1 MPVDMKTVIS
11 NTFVSMARQ
20 RGIDKITVKALIDTC
35 NISRQSFYY
44 HFRDIMEVIE
54 WTMERATKNTLD
66 KSLEADTPEQ
76 AFGILFSAVVEDR
89 ILVLKLL
96 NSQRREQIEKL
107 FVQSVRTYLQELIRN
122 KPHNISLDYADI
134 EVALDFWAFGIAG
147 LLFKCCEQNQTDA
160 KGLAKQICRLLPEKN
175 DQDKK

>member
-1 MPVDMKTVIS
+1 MDNGACDEKYSGQKPLRPIRRNRRS
-11 NTFVSMARQ
+11 AS
-20 RGIDKITVKALIDTC
+20 
-35 NISRQSFYY
+35 SF
-44 HFRDIMEVIE
+44 
-54 WTMERATKNTLD
+54 LL
-66 KSLEADTPEQ
+66 SLR
-76 AFGILFSAVVEDR
+76 DR

-147 LLFKCCEQNQTDA
+147 LLF
-160 KGLAKQICRLLPEKN
+160 
-175 DQDKK
+175 